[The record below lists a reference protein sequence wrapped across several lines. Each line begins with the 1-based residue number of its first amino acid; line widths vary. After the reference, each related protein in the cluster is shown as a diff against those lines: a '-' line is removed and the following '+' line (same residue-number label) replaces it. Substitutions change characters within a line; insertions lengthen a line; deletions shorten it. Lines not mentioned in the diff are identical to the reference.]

1 MLLRILLK
9 IITLILGIASL
20 NVLCWSIFLINS
32 KSSAVEHPMWI
43 NSICSY
49 FNENLFIQLYNNF
62 PFSWIISL
70 IAFVSFLVYDYLN
83 YDRFKMEYAF
93 NIKKNLYKDLLH
105 IFYGL
110 LIVFV
115 SLMIIGMASI
125 ALQGIY
131 LFFIE
136 IPLISITRLKFM
148 YNTYGNSIP
157 ENVFYN
163 NIVSIFD
170 GLGNSSGLRSF
181 FIRIFVLILLMINLY
196 LLLCYKAPKN
206 INWVDYDKKINT
218 NGNTWFS
225 MFLKYLIDRFIILF
239 KIVVFIYLLFI
250 FPTTFLWL
258 YPIVLIWFGFI
269 PMPVEFEFT
278 FPFYVYSLI
287 SILVLIKLFF
297 WIFNSIKKNKK
308 RKLLELKE
316 GIKKEILNDLNA
328 LK

>member
-1 MLLRILLK
+1 
-9 IITLILGIASL
+9 
-20 NVLCWSIFLINS
+20 
-32 KSSAVEHPMWI
+32 
-43 NSICSY
+43 
-49 FNENLFIQLYNNF
+49 
-62 PFSWIISL
+62 
-70 IAFVSFLVYDYLN
+70 
-83 YDRFKMEYAF
+83 MEYAF

-115 SLMIIGMASI
+115 SLMIIGI
-125 ALQGIY
+125 ALMVLQVIY
-131 LFFIE
+131 SFFIE
-136 IPLISITRLKFM
+136 IPLISIARLKFI

-239 KIVVFIYLLFI
+239 KIVAFIYLLFI